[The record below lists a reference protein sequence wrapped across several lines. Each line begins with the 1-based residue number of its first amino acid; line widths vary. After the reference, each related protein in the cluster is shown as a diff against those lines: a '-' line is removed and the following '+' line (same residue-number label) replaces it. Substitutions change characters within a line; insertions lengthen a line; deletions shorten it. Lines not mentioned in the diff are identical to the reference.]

1 MKGMANK
8 KQFAVLGLGRFGRSV
23 AITLEV
29 MGYDVLGVDWD
40 ENIVEDLSED
50 LSHVVSF
57 DIRDEKALL
66 QAGVANCD
74 TVIIAS
80 TNLEVSLTATMLCKE
95 MNISEIVVKGI
106 DERHAEM
113 ARRLGATKI
122 VFSERDTGR
131 RLAMLLVSNNA
142 IDYVDIAGDIK
153 VLSLNVPKN
162 LVGKN
167 LIEANLRAAYN
178 VNVVAVTYKKETI
191 VTPPPNRVFTKDDKI
206 FVIGTP
212 AALAKFEQDI
222 N

>member
-66 QAGVANCD
+66 QAGIANCD

-80 TNLEVSLTATMLCKE
+80 TNLEASLTATMLCKE

-153 VLSLNVPKN
+153 VLSLNVPKY

-178 VNVVAVTYKKETI
+178 VNVVAVTYHKETMSRRRLI
-191 VTPPPNRVFTKDDKI
+191 AFSRRTI
-206 FVIGTP
+206 
-212 AALAKFEQDI
+212 KFL
-222 N
+222 

>member
-66 QAGVANCD
+66 QAGIANCD

-153 VLSLNVPKN
+153 VLSLNVPKY

-178 VNVVAVTYKKETI
+178 VNVIAVTYKKETI
-191 VTPPPNRVFTKDDKI
+191 VTPPPNRVFTQEDKI

-212 AALAKFEQDI
+212 AALAKFEQAI

>member
-131 RLAMLLVSNNA
+131 RLAMLLASNNSV
-142 IDYVDIAGDIK
+142 DYVDIAGDIK
-153 VLSLNVPKN
+153 VLSLNVPKY

-178 VNVVAVTYKKETI
+178 VNVIAVTYKKETI
-191 VTPPPNRVFTKDDKI
+191 VTPPPNRVFTQDDKI

-212 AALAKFEQDI
+212 AALAKFEQAI